1 MKIIYACI
9 AFAIIAIAQIGV
21 PLKMIYDNEDAL
33 QFGTAYKFKTQPID
47 PTDPFRGKYITLR
60 YEMDSF
66 ETEDTTYVRGD
77 NIKVYIENDDQG
89 FAQAV
94 AISKE
99 EIAIKKEYVEA
110 RVQSYYNGAVQFE
123 LVFNRFYMK
132 ETKAYEA
139 EKAYNEISREQ
150 SEDDV
155 YALIRLKKGN
165 AVIENVIIA
174 GMPIQDY
181 VELPD

>member
-1 MKIIYACI
+1 MKVIYACI
-9 AFAIIAIAQIGV
+9 VFAIIAIAQIGV

-66 ETEDTTYVRGD
+66 KTEDTTYVRGD

-110 RVQSYYNGAVQFE
+110 RVQSYYNGTVRFE
-123 LVFNRFYMK
+123 LVFDRFYME
-132 ETKAYEA
+132 ETKAYAA
-139 EKAYNEISREQ
+139 ERAYTEVNSD
-150 SEDDV
+150 STKDTV
-155 YALIRLKKGN
+155 YALVRIKKGN
-165 AVIENVIIA
+165 AVIEDVIIA
-174 GMPIQDY
+174 GIPIQEY